1 MDESCRISESHVRYD
16 VGMRLVFEDFSELPP
31 ADSRRSQELLQKAC
45 PEKQDA
51 PFFNRHMLQANAL
64 GFTWLEGLQFVIQR
78 RRELN

>member
-1 MDESCRISESHVRYD
+1 MCATN

-31 ADSRRSQELLQKAC
+31 TELTRRGQELLQKAC
-45 PEKQDA
+45 PEKQGA

-64 GFTWLEGLQFVIQR
+64 GLTWLEGLQFVIQR